1 LPELVTAF
9 AAVRLGAFD
18 LAVGNL
24 FGSNAFNMAG
34 FFFVDVAYR
43 SGPLFNSV
51 SDVHAMT
58 ELWGI
63 LLMSMALVGI
73 IYGVEKLYTLIEP
86 DSLVI
91 ILGYCLGLWL
101 IFQYEPRT
109 YSSARS
115 DRMWLSE
122 SGSQPRVVA

>member
-1 LPELVTAF
+1 M
-9 AAVRLGAFD
+9 RLGAFD

-24 FGSNAFNMAG
+24 FGSNVFNMAA
-34 FFFVDVAYR
+34 FFFIDMAYR
-43 SGPLFNSV
+43 GGPLFNSV

-58 ELWGI
+58 APWGI
-63 LLMSMALVGI
+63 LPMSMALMGI
-73 IYGVEKLYTLIEP
+73 IYGVEKRYTLIEP
-86 DSLVI
+86 DSFVS

-101 IFQYEPRT
+101 PFQHEPRT

-115 DRMWLSE
+115 DRMWPSE